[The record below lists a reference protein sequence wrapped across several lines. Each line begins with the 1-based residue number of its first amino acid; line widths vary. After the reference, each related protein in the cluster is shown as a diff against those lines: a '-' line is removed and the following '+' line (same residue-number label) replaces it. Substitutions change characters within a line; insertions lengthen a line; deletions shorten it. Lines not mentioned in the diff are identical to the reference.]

1 MNIRIMFIGKPR
13 FWIFNVLTK
22 YSGIKDSAD
31 NDKLLTF
38 EEVVNIMNEQDKEI
52 KELKNLIKNI

>member
-1 MNIRIMFIGKPR
+1 MFIGKPR
-13 FWIFNVLTK
+13 FWIFGVLTK
-22 YSGIKDSAD
+22 YSGIKDSAN

-52 KELKNLIKNI
+52 KELKSLIKNM

>member
-1 MNIRIMFIGKPR
+1 MFIGKPR
-13 FWIFNVLTK
+13 FWIFGVLTN
-22 YSGIKDSAD
+22 YSGIKDSAN

-52 KELKNLIKNI
+52 KELKNLIKNM